1 MSTVLVLLGGS
12 TGGPAAVKAFIDALP
27 HKPLPVCFVLG
38 NHITREFLPS
48 LESMLNEHPHFS
60 AEIVDGN
67 KTILPGKL
75 YIAPI
80 DHKMAF
86 NPEGRLYLMDEPWD
100 APYAPNL
107 NQLFMSALDMTEMEK
122 LAIIFSGMDDDGA
135 GSADLL
141 DESGV
146 EIWCQT
152 LDTCVQASM
161 PLNMMRTG
169 KVIYK
174 DSPEGLARQLCDFLE
189 SHNSLDQYA

>member
-1 MSTVLVLLGGS
+1 MNTVLVLLAGS

-27 HKPLPVCFVLG
+27 KKSLPVCFVLG
-38 NHITREFLPS
+38 NHITQEFLPS
-48 LESMLNEHPHFS
+48 LESMLNEHPFFS

-67 KTILPGKL
+67 KPILPGKL

-80 DHKMAF
+80 DRRISF
-86 NPEGRLYLMDEPWD
+86 NPEGRIYLSDLPWD
-100 APYAPNL
+100 APYAPNINQMFESSLDL
-107 NQLFMSALDMTEMEK
+107 NNVEK
-122 LAIIFSGMDDDGA
+122 LAIVFSGMDGDGA
-135 GSADLL
+135 DSAELL
-141 DESGV
+141 DENDV

-152 LDTCVQASM
+152 LETCVQASM

-174 DSPEGLARQLCDFLE
+174 DSPEGLARQLCDYLE